1 MMNQPKADVP
11 EPMRKPHLALRVMM
25 MPKDTNVHGTIF
37 GGVLLSH
44 MDQAGVIGAAHA
56 IAQAGWPVPPLVTV
70 AMDQVEFHHAV
81 LVGDVVSLWTEVV
94 RLGRTSIT
102 VQLRVE
108 TERDGKALTVT
119 QARITYVAVDLQ
131 SRPRRPIPIRPE
143 RRSV

>member
-1 MMNQPKADVP
+1 MSPPARLP
-11 EPMRKPHLALRVMM
+11 EAMTRRHLALRVMM

-102 VQLRVE
+102 VQVSVE
-108 TERDGKALTVT
+108 TERDGKTLVVT
-119 QARITYVAVDLQ
+119 QAQITYVAVDLE
-131 SRPRRPIPIRPE
+131 SRPRRPVPIRPAE
-143 RRSV
+143 ESEP

>member
-1 MMNQPKADVP
+1 MSRASAEVP
-11 EPMRKPHLALRVMM
+11 EPMRAPHLALRVMM

-70 AMDQVEFHHAV
+70 ALDQVEFHHAV

-102 VQLRVE
+102 VQVRVE
-108 TERDGKALTVT
+108 TDRGERRITVT
-119 QARITYVAVDLQ
+119 QAQITYVAVDLETQ
-131 SRPRRPIPIRPE
+131 PRRPVPIRPG
-143 RRSV
+143 

>member
-1 MMNQPKADVP
+1 MSQPARLP
-11 EPMRKPHLALRVMM
+11 EVMTRRHLALRVMM

-81 LVGDVVSLWTEVV
+81 LVGDVVSLWTQVV

-102 VQLRVE
+102 VQVSVE
-108 TERDGKALTVT
+108 TEREGKTLVVT
-119 QARITYVAVDLQ
+119 QAQITYVAVDLQ
-131 SRPRRPIPIRPE
+131 TRPRRPVPIRPAE
-143 RRSV
+143 KSAP

>member
-1 MMNQPKADVP
+1 MSNDSAEVP
-11 EPMRKPHLALRVMM
+11 EPMRAPHLALRVMM

-56 IAQAGWPVPPLVTV
+56 IARAGWPVPPLVTV

-102 VQLRVE
+102 VQVRVE
-108 TERDGKALTVT
+108 TDRGGRVITLT
-119 QARITYVAVDLQ
+119 QAQITYVAVDLQ
-131 SRPRRPIPIRPE
+131 AQPRHPVPIRPG
-143 RRSV
+143 

>member
-1 MMNQPKADVP
+1 MSKPVVEVP
-11 EPMRKPHLALRVMM
+11 EPMRPPHLALRVMM

-70 AMDQVEFHHAV
+70 AMDQVEFHHPV
-81 LVGDVVSLWTEVV
+81 HVGDVVSLWTEVV

-102 VQLRVE
+102 VQVRVE
-108 TERDGKALTVT
+108 TERENTAITVT
-119 QARITYVAVDLQ
+119 QAQITYVAVDLDAE
-131 SRPRRPIPIRPE
+131 PRRAVPIRPG
-143 RRSV
+143 SD